1 MSRGDYRSYGRRR
14 PWLYRDRD
22 AGWLLGVCAGLA
34 DAMGLKVA
42 GVRFV
47 VFVVA
52 LIEPITVSLAYLV
65 AGLLLREK
73 PLRYYG
79 DAEDRLWSS
88 RRGRAHGG
96 Y

>member
-1 MSRGDYRSYGRRR
+1 
-14 PWLYRDRD
+14 
-22 AGWLLGVCAGLA
+22 V
-34 DAMGLKVA
+34 
-42 GVRFV
+42 
-47 VFVVA
+47 
-52 LIEPITVSLAYLV
+52 TVSLAYLV